1 MAGLCFGARLV
12 RRPGIRGLTAATQG
26 TPDGVLPVLFSN
38 TLGRMS
44 HIRRQPSPLQGVV
57 IAALMVLAVL
67 LISALFAVVSCTSD
81 RQQGGYDAA
90 VDWNIGPRQPSDRP
104 APPQPSP

>member
-26 TPDGVLPVLFSN
+26 TPDGVLPVLFLN
-38 TLGRMS
+38 TLGTMPS
-44 HIRRQPSPLQGVV
+44 PRREPSPLQGVV
-57 IAALMVLAVL
+57 IAALMVLALL
-67 LISALFAVVSCTSD
+67 LISALFAVVSCTST

-90 VDWNIGPRQPSDRP
+90 VDWNIGPRQPRDP
-104 APPQPSP
+104 ATTPQPSP

>member
-1 MAGLCFGARLV
+1 MARLV

-26 TPDGVLPVLFSN
+26 TPGGVLPVLLSN
-38 TLGRMS
+38 RMGIMPPVRK
-44 HIRRQPSPLQGVV
+44 HNSPLRGVV
-57 IAALMVLAVL
+57 IAALMVLALL